1 MSGILIP
8 ISLFTRV
15 FSYGLPGTIAE
26 IPFVALLILVLFQAS
41 QRTDSLSTPHISRG
55 VVLYTLFVLLTQFI
69 MIGRSYAKYTDSVQ
83 GISIITSFVDLV
95 GLVATFILA
104 YYAVALTV
112 NSSASILIFIRSTL
126 ITLAVFEIL
135 VLIPQIIAS
144 MTPFFHEWVDFL
156 ATLFEKRWH
165 GRNFYVNGSYATT
178 MGRING
184 FEAEAGYLAGQIGL
198 VFIPLLVAG
207 ISDRFTFF
215 SPKKNDENHQR
226 KLLIGLFLV
235 TLLVLFFAKTTT
247 GFLVILLSLCA
258 LFWKSNRQERFF
270 LLKLAGFA
278 AALIIMAY
286 LLVSPVRHLL
296 NDYLFKKSGTDNRLG
311 GTIALFITFI
321 QHPFFGVGNGWT
333 GPYLVE
339 NAPEWSKSNW
349 EFIYVYATGGY
360 PILSIWGGWLA
371 QFGLLL
377 VMPPVIYI
385 YRRLVE
391 TVTFKKELL
400 LEMGER
406 TANEK
411 LYLLLTDAFEIY
423 LMMFAF
429 LAFFVFSWS
438 EYYILISFFFYVI
451 SLQTLRKSMKFNKT
465 A

>member
-15 FSYGLPGTIAE
+15 FSYGLPGTVAE
-26 IPFVALLILVLFQAS
+26 LPFVALLILVLFEAS
-41 QRTDSLSTPHISRG
+41 QRTDSLSAPHISRG
-55 VVLYTLFVLLTQFI
+55 VVLYTLLVLFAQFI
-69 MIGRSYAKYTDSVQ
+69 VIARSYAKYTDSIQ
-83 GISIITSFVDLV
+83 GIGIVTSFVDII
-95 GLVATFILA
+95 GLVATFVLA
-104 YYAVALTV
+104 YYAVSLTI
-112 NSSASILIFIRSTL
+112 NSTASILTFVRSTL
-126 ITLAVFEIL
+126 ITLAIFEL
-135 VLIPQIIAS
+135 VVLIPQIIAS
-144 MTPFFHEWVDFL
+144 MTPLLHGWVDFL
-156 ATLFEKRWH
+156 AMMFEKRWH

-207 ISDRFTFF
+207 IGNHFVFF
-215 SPKKNDENHQR
+215 SNTKYNEKKQR
-226 KLLIGLFLV
+226 YLLIGLFLV

-247 GFLVILLSLCA
+247 GFLVIGLSIMA
-258 LFWKSNRQERFF
+258 LFWKSNQHERKF
-270 LLKLAGFA
+270 LMKVAGVALVLAF
-278 AALIIMAY
+278 IAY

-311 GTIALFITFI
+311 GTIALFITFF
-321 QHPFFGVGNGWT
+321 QHPLLGVGNGWT

-377 VMPPVIYI
+377 VVAPVVYI
-385 YRRLVE
+385 YKQLI
-391 TVTFKKELL
+391 TTLKFKKLL
-400 LEMGER
+400 LN
-406 TANEK
+406 TNNPTDSSK
-411 LYLLLTDAFEIY
+411 LYLLLSDAFEIY
-423 LMMFAF
+423 LAMFAF
-429 LAFFVFSWS
+429 LAFFIFSWS
-438 EYYILISFFFYVI
+438 EYYILISFFFYVVGLKI
-451 SLQTLRKSMKFNKT
+451 LKKSIETVKT